1 MTPAEYKSLPANLQR
16 DVGVALACGYGWE
29 RVRHRHGSVYPPLGD
44 TVDFSRKVDYSFLQ
58 VWNDPDRDDG
68 PMSYSGW
75 QRWQPTTDTTI
86 WTALML
92 VEDKHGDRM
101 CLCDSTHQN
110 GSWLADYLRSETIA
124 AFTQGEAVC
133 ACFVAADPL
142 GHLGRAGV

>member
-1 MTPAEYKSLPANLQR
+1 MILIATTAPCLTAAGNT
-16 DVGVALACGYGWE
+16 G
-29 RVRHRHGSVYPPLGD
+29 
-44 TVDFSRKVDYSFLQ
+44 
-58 VWNDPDRDDG
+58 N
-68 PMSYSGW
+68 
-75 QRWQPTTDTTI
+75 QPQTTI

-110 GSWLADYLRSETIA
+110 GSWLADYPRSETIA